1 MNTIWCLVVGLDKW
15 GKIIMKKS
23 KLTRVIASL
32 LMTASVLALNPIGA
46 RAEWREDIKDN
57 YIAWWYSEGDS
68 YATGWREI
76 DGKWYYFDT
85 DGYMVKDKVI
95 DGYYIDKN
103 GNWYQNIN
111 EATERYIAF
120 REGIFKY
127 YFLDLVT
134 GEEYGHD
141 PSFRYPSSDDF
152 TSDILFLYEKMAS
165 GELEPNASDKNSGIN
180 NISDFMR
187 GLKPDDDE
195 AMLKLQL
202 FLLDKFKGEKNAYGK
217 FITPSNQFLS
227 NIIGRPLERNTFNE
241 SLSLKERALLLKKV
255 YEFSNSNKVLGEQL
269 LNYLKVSNS
278 HDIISTTVNAPIAG
292 VSMAG
297 EQFSDGSYRYGI
309 DSSIVF
315 AKHPFIMV
323 TYYNKSIRTTAVAT
337 DVKDMELSDEHAAN
351 IAKMFYTYVQNK
363 N

>member
-1 MNTIWCLVVGLDKW
+1 
-15 GKIIMKKS
+15 MKKS
-23 KLTRVIASL
+23 KLTRLIASL
-32 LMTASVLALNPIGA
+32 LMATSVLAFNPIGA
-46 RAEWREDIKDN
+46 SAEWRQDIKDH
-57 YIAWWYSEGDS
+57 YITWWYSEGDS

-103 GNWYQNIN
+103 GNWVQNIN
-111 EATERYIAF
+111 EAAERYIAF

-127 YFLDLVT
+127 CFLDLVT

-141 PSFRYPSSDDF
+141 PSFIYPSSGDDI
-152 TSDILFLYEKMAS
+152 SDILFLYEKMAS
-165 GELEPNASDKNSGIN
+165 GELEPNAKSENSGIN
-180 NISDFMR
+180 NISDFMK
-187 GLKPDDDE
+187 GLKPDDDQ

-202 FLLDKFKGEKNAYGK
+202 FRMEKFKGERNAEGK
-217 FITPSNQFLS
+217 YIWPNDQFLS
-227 NIIGRPLERNTFNE
+227 DIIGRPLVNNSFNE
-241 SLSLKERALLLKKV
+241 NLSLKERALLLKKV

-269 LNYLKVSNS
+269 LNYLKVPNS

-315 AKHPFIMV
+315 AKHPFILV
-323 TYYNKSIRTTAVAT
+323 TYYNKSIRTTAFAT
-337 DVKDMELSDEHAAN
+337 DHEDMKISDEHAAN

-363 N
+363 

>member
-1 MNTIWCLVVGLDKW
+1 MIKRY
-15 GKIIMKKS
+15 
-23 KLTRVIASL
+23 LTKFIAL
-32 LMTASVLALNPIGA
+32 GVLAVTVIGANPI
-46 RAEWREDIKDN
+46 RVSAEWKEEVNGGYLK
-57 YIAWWYSEGDS
+57 WWYSEGNS
-68 YATGWREI
+68 YAKGWREI

-85 DGYMVKDKVI
+85 DGYQVKDKVI

-103 GNWYQNIN
+103 GNWVQNIN
-111 EATERYIAF
+111 QAAEKYIAF

-141 PSFRYPSSDDF
+141 DSFRYPVTSDDY
-152 TSDILFLYEKMAS
+152 TSDMLFLYEKMAS
-165 GELEPNASDKNSGIN
+165 GELEPNANDKNSGIN
-180 NISDFMR
+180 NISDFMKE
-187 GLKPDDDE
+187 LKPDDDSST
-195 AMLKLQL
+195 LKLEL
-202 FLLDKFKGEKNAYGK
+202 FILDKFKGQRNAQGNYIWPHK
-217 FITPSNQFLS
+217 QFLS
-227 NIIGRPLERNTFNE
+227 DIIGRQVNNMTFNE
-241 SLSLKERALLLKKV
+241 NLSLKERALLLKKV

-297 EQFSDGSYRYGI
+297 EKFSDGSYRYGI

-323 TYYNKSIRTTAVAT
+323 TYYNKSIRTTAIAT
-337 DVKDMELSDEHAAN
+337 DSKDMNLSDKHAAN

-363 N
+363 S